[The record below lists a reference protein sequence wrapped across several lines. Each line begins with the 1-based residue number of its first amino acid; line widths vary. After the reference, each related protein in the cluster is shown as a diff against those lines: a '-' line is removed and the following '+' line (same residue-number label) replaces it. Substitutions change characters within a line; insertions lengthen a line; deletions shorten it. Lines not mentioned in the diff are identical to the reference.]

1 MKKCFLITYEDAVGA
16 TNFTIIEA
24 ESRGQAKRIFFQKMG
39 EDVNLKSIAEEILDD
54 TTSKI

>member
-24 ESRGQAKRIFFQKMG
+24 ESRGQAKRIFFQKKG
-39 EDVNLKSIAEEILDD
+39 EDANLKSITEEVLDD